1 MMEVDISGIWGELS
15 LPDLLGL
22 ERAVFDAHRYVAA
35 APEDYGLTKAQLAA
49 DFNLYSFENPAWL
62 YTAARKLLFRLG
74 RTREQVIFYGPD
86 AEKLKSFCELLPGEL
101 SSGSGFVTLV
111 CAGLPEADM
120 AEQAEKLAAEGQP
133 VILLNPE
140 TPEQLGCFFRF
151 SAALWEKLP

>member
-49 DFNLYSFENPAWL
+49 GFNLYSFENPAWL

-74 RTREQVIFYGPD
+74 RTQEQVVFHGPA
-86 AEKLKSFCELLPGEL
+86 AEELAPFCELLPTESGH
-101 SSGSGFVTLV
+101 GSGFVTLV
-111 CAGLPEADM
+111 CAGLPENDI
-120 AEQAEKLAAEGQP
+120 AEQAEKLAMNGEP
-133 VILLNPE
+133 LIILNPE
-140 TPEQLGCFFRF
+140 TSEQLHSFFRF
-151 SAALWEKLP
+151 SAALWEKLS